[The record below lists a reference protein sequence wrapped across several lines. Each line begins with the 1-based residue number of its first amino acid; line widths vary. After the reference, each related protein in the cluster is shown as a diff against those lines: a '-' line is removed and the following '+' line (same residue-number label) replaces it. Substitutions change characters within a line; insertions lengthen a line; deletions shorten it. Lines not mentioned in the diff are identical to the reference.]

1 MEPAVDGC
9 TVSSPD
15 ILGMAAA
22 ATVVKGEEG
31 GACVKGVEPEVKG
44 EGLGVGCV
52 CCCCCCWDTAVIRG
66 EGEVIGKGGE
76 PTDETP
82 VRQERKRERERES
95 KKCFQQR
102 QIIIC
107 SMPESSNGKSIL
119 PVLVMKELS
128 GLAAVVAMLAAELVD
143 IQGNSTLPP
152 LPLPGDEN
160 ACVYNT

>member
-82 VRQERKRERERES
+82 VRQERERERERVES
-95 KKCFQQR
+95 VSSKGKLSYVACQSQG
-102 QIIIC
+102 
-107 SMPESSNGKSIL
+107 MESLFYLCWS
-119 PVLVMKELS
+119 
-128 GLAAVVAMLAAELVD
+128 
-143 IQGNSTLPP
+143 
-152 LPLPGDEN
+152 
-160 ACVYNT
+160 

>member
-22 ATVVKGEEG
+22 ATVEKGEEG

-82 VRQERKRERERES
+82 IKRERERERERERKS
-95 KKCFQQR
+95 KRERAREKEIERVKSVSSKGKLSYVACQSQA
-102 QIIIC
+102 
-107 SMPESSNGKSIL
+107 MESLLYLCWS
-119 PVLVMKELS
+119 
-128 GLAAVVAMLAAELVD
+128 
-143 IQGNSTLPP
+143 
-152 LPLPGDEN
+152 
-160 ACVYNT
+160 